1 MLGHTMKVME
11 RIFIDDM
18 QFGFMKVKGAT
29 DTIFIVRQM
38 QEKFKKE
45 DILALLIWKK
55 RLVGFREK

>member
-1 MLGHTMKVME
+1 MKVME